1 MNIFSY
7 SKQTISNDDI
17 KNVTKI
23 LKSNYLT
30 QGPTINLFE
39 KKVSKFVNAKYAVAI
54 NSATSGLHLGCL
66 ALGLKKNDYLWT
78 VPNSFVASA
87 NCGLYCDANIDFV
100 DIDNNTW
107 NIDVNLLS
115 QKLRKT
121 KKINYQKY

>member
-66 ALGLKKNDYLWT
+66 ALGLKTIIYGCSKRFCCFCKLW
-78 VPNSFVASA
+78 FI
-87 NCGLYCDANIDFV
+87 L
-100 DIDNNTW
+100 
-107 NIDVNLLS
+107 
-115 QKLRKT
+115 
-121 KKINYQKY
+121 

>member
-39 KKVSKFVNAKYAVAI
+39 KKLVN
-54 NSATSGLHLGCL
+54 SLMQSM
-66 ALGLKKNDYLWT
+66 
-78 VPNSFVASA
+78 
-87 NCGLYCDANIDFV
+87 
-100 DIDNNTW
+100 
-107 NIDVNLLS
+107 LL
-115 QKLRKT
+115 Q
-121 KKINYQKY
+121 

>member
-66 ALGLKKNDYLWT
+66 ALGLKKRLFMDSSKQFCCFCKLW
-78 VPNSFVASA
+78 FI
-87 NCGLYCDANIDFV
+87 L
-100 DIDNNTW
+100 
-107 NIDVNLLS
+107 
-115 QKLRKT
+115 
-121 KKINYQKY
+121 